1 MDDLFQP
8 DGADGLVAAPPRR
21 YEPPPSVIWRFV
33 GVPLLFLA
41 VVGIFALFSYD
52 AADVAAL
59 QAPPSRVA
67 ANWMGRLGALLAYG
81 AILFFG
87 LVGFLLPLA
96 LGAIALMM
104 LFGRPMRW
112 RPLWMLGLGL
122 SLCALAQFPAE
133 TLLPLLS
140 SERLNAA
147 PNAGGGVGRLL
158 AAPAVEWLG
167 APGAA
172 AVFGALAVLFLLLLV
187 GFGNIAAAWRAHRER
202 RDRQLEAAE
211 DAALASRTDLEA
223 DDLAR
228 VQARREERDR
238 RRADREAREAAR
250 EREAAEKARLR
261 DEARA
266 AKEAERERRRAEK
279 DAEKAR
285 RREEKEARRRAKDE
299 GVDDLVAG
307 GLAPLPPQPGVA
319 PAPAPAAEPI
329 AAPPAPAPAAARRAP
344 APTLV
349 APPDLDEAAAPAEE
363 APPPVE
369 FHLPTTRL
377 LHELPPETAF
387 DNSAEVAERSRVI
400 EDTLAEFQLPG
411 AVTHV
416 VCGPTITRYEV
427 KPEAGVKVDRIQGVH
442 RNLQMNLRAKSLRI
456 VAPIPG
462 KDVVGIEVPNIK
474 SRPVPLRGIA
484 ESPEWRKAARE
495 MALPMLLSRDID
507 GSPVIADLATMP
519 HMIVAGT
526 TGSGKSVTLN
536 GILAGWLLTRTP
548 DQLRLVLV
556 DPKRVEFTPYAD
568 IPHLVVP
575 VITEAPK
582 VAVCLQWAVKE
593 MDKRLKLFQKTGV
606 RNIAAYNARPK
617 EASLFGDDEPAPA
630 DEPATLPYIAIV
642 IDEMSD
648 LMMLAGADV
657 EPRVVRLAQLAR
669 AVGIHLIIATQ
680 RPDVKVITG
689 KIKANF
695 PARIALKV
703 SSATDS
709 ITIIDQGG
717 AQSLIGR
724 GDMLFLNPTSSAGLQ
739 RSQSCWIDDDEIAAL
754 TQWYRDQSGPMYVP
768 DIKAKLDKIKVKDAG
783 DDFKTFEADDD
794 GAGGGEEGGEESGA
808 DGETAFLQKCLDTL
822 VAADRASTSMLQRKL
837 RLGYNKAARVID
849 QLEQLGCLGPAN
861 GSAPREILRSTVRDP
876 SAGPADDAGG
886 GDDDFPDDAGDA

>member
-1 MDDLFQP
+1 MDDLLP
-8 DGADGLVAAPPRR
+8 ADGADGLVAAPPRR

-41 VVGIFALFSYD
+41 VVGIFALFSYH

-81 AILFFG
+81 TILFFG
-87 LVGFLLPLA
+87 LVGFLLPIA
-96 LGAIALMM
+96 LGAIAVMM
-104 LFGRPMRW
+104 LCGRPMRW
-112 RPLWMLGLGL
+112 RPLWMLGLAL

-133 TLLPLLS
+133 TFLPLLS
-140 SERLNAA
+140 SDRLNAA

-172 AVFGALAVLFLLLLV
+172 ALFGAFALLFLLLLV
-187 GFGNIAAAWRAHRER
+187 GFGNIVAAWRARRER

-211 DAALASRTDLEA
+211 DVALASRTDLEA

-279 DAEKAR
+279 EAEKAR

-307 GLAPLPPQPGVA
+307 GLAPLPPPGA
-319 PAPAPAAEPI
+319 SPAPAAPF
-329 AAPPAPAPAAARRAP
+329 AAPPAPDAAAAARRAPVP

-349 APPDLDEAAAPAEE
+349 APPDLGEDAAPEEE

-387 DNSAEVAERSRVI
+387 DNSAEVANRSRII

-507 GSPVIADLATMP
+507 GQPVIADLAKMP

-568 IPHLVVP
+568 LPHLVVP

-606 RNIAAYNARPK
+606 RNIDAYNRRPR
-617 EASLFGDDEPAPA
+617 ERQGLLFGGETEETPDQPD
-630 DEPATLPYIAIV
+630 TLPYIAIV
-642 IDEMSD
+642 VDEMSD

-669 AVGIHLIIATQ
+669 AVGIHLVIATQ

-703 SSATDS
+703 SSAVDS
-709 ITIIDQGG
+709 ITIVDQGG

-724 GDMLFLNPTSSAGLQ
+724 GDMLFLNPTSSSGMQ

-754 TQWYRDQSGPMYVP
+754 TQWYRDQSGPMYIP

-794 GAGGGEEGGEESGA
+794 GGGGGEDGAGEEGGA
-808 DGETAFLQKCLDTL
+808 DGEMAFLQKCLDTL
-822 VAADRASTSMLQRKL
+822 VAADRASTSMLQRKM

-861 GSAPREILRSTVRDP
+861 GSAPREILRTTVRDP
-876 SAGPADDAGG
+876 SAPAAGGDDAG
-886 GDDDFPDDAGDA
+886 DFPDDGA